1 MWGFR
6 LVSEEVTTRL
16 LALRWTVAKAL
27 PDVDDVKRA
36 RTAGSFRKLTNNE
49 SVELQQTIAEISD
62 GNDEVNLM
70 LVLA

>member
-1 MWGFR
+1 MWNCH

-36 RTAGSFRKLTNNE
+36 RTAGSFHKLTNNE
-49 SVELQQTIAEISD
+49 SVELQKTIAEISE
-62 GNDEVNLM
+62 GNDEVNLK